1 MQRSSSVR
9 MAAEGHTVKVS
20 GLPVHMSENRLVD
33 KIHIHFLRKK
43 NGGGEISSVTVSK
56 STPGTAFITFE
67 ESEVALRLAEKGKQ
81 VFKVNDKSYDV
92 EISLHHKE
100 VDPDEVILCMSL
112 TVDHNKLPK
121 GKRTLLS
128 LHETFPDVRL
138 ILDPQTDFC
147 TLSGSYTNIQS
158 LSSLILGSLESQKQ
172 NSGGGIPSKKKSQEK
187 NILSPEKTDNNPL
200 RANKAA
206 GTTKY
211 APHTDKLDLEK
222 ESTILRTGGELYDYP
237 SNIQQAAH
245 EDLMEDKWELD
256 DGTSFED
263 FSLAVDS
270 DIFRYLHKYCTK
282 EYQSILRLH
291 RVEVLDVTYDDITTL
306 YLKPKKMLSER
317 GMSSVGKAY
326 EDLGNLYQEKGSQLR
341 KENITKSGIPVED
354 LKYALESLKERLP
367 KLMIDEDEGNVYLVG
382 SKSDVSEAKQFIV
395 DMKGIAMDK
404 DINSSHPLTH
414 FQSTFLSQQGG
425 SSSSGL
431 PQQSGLFQP
440 IGCQFQGSD
449 DLFNPRKEYQK
460 ANHEEIHAS
469 TEIKLMSGEVKHF
482 DDHTPSGL
490 VTLQTQA
497 KAAMDDDIFS
507 ARKSYD
513 SLEEKPLQKTEKGG
527 WYDKDRHVDSVF
539 LPPKS
544 SSMFSSLDL
553 NKRPLDNPDFISEET
568 KLKGHPDTT
577 SNGLEKQLKS
587 GKGHKTKRNE
597 SGREL
602 KMAANFSKEMSSNV
616 TESAGNLSDAK
627 DAENQKTAPKL
638 EEGMF
643 GNEKKSPDSK
653 HPHSLPFIKPSMN
666 SNLKPN
672 TMPGNSVAKGSVQSK
687 MDAQIFKGDLKKPE
701 QFPSNLTEKKPILM
715 PAFSVESQSFS
726 FGHMD
731 LCGGT
736 GLNKNPTMPSGST
749 RRRSNSFSGNGRK
762 SKDVDLFVGQK
773 ESSQSSQTKEVTT
786 LDIHVTIRLWLYL
799 KALYTTEIDH
809 LTSDLQTKET
819 FDKDELILCLRGADP
834 EKLNKCC
841 RELKSLIGTIEMD
854 FDTRTLPLTILGL
867 SDPKDKTLAKFC
879 SVMKQLH
886 EKVKIVVLSKSI
898 MILGPVS
905 ACQKVEATMM
915 EVFHTGVSDAKA
927 NMESWEPHKSTSPE
941 VSTTNSDTD
950 HPPPTGESAQSV
962 SKNYLPKMSSQ
973 SSDEISRSVPRLL
986 EDRTRD
992 TTLDVVIKDNQE
1004 QDNHNKMGGEQG
1016 TEERIQG
1023 LDKKGRTLKVQLGED
1038 GTMDKGSVKADNL
1051 INSGSEDEANGTA
1064 DGDHRTTITLQKY
1077 TDQDGHSEMK
1087 GTFIEQV
1094 HLGGSVDQMNVPQP
1108 LKISS
1113 TALPSYVGENQ
1124 GFPLSCVCGD
1134 QSSTVNQTACGMNLC
1149 SQCLKET
1156 HASCKLCPAEAK
1168 QDTRGI
1174 KGTMSVR
1181 ESTITIPGFIR
1192 DTTLKIVYDIPD
1204 GIQGEGHPCPGAP
1217 FKGERFEAFLPH
1229 NGDTKRLMPL
1239 LEKAFQKG
1247 ITFTVKARFSEDQE
1261 KCGGEGRVVW
1271 GAIPHKTRID
1281 GGASKS
1287 GYPDSTYIRRL
1298 AKALRTAGLEE

>member
-9 MAAEGHTVKVS
+9 MAAEGRTVKVS

-67 ESEVALRLAEKGKQ
+67 ESKVALRLAEKRKQ

-92 EISLHHKE
+92 NISLHHKE
-100 VDPDEVILCMSL
+100 VDPDEVILYMSL
-112 TVDHNKLPK
+112 TVDHNKLPE

-138 ILDPQTDFC
+138 TPDPQTDFC
-147 TLSGSYTNIQS
+147 TLTGSYTNIQS

-187 NILSPEKTDNNPL
+187 YILPPEKTDNNPL
-200 RANKAA
+200 GANKAA
-206 GTTKY
+206 GGAKY

-222 ESTILRTGGELYDYP
+222 ESTIWKTGGELYDYS
-237 SNIQQAAH
+237 SNIEQAAH
-245 EDLMEDKWELD
+245 EDLMEDKWDLD

-282 EYQSILRLH
+282 EYKSILRLH
-291 RVEVLDVTYDDITTL
+291 RVEVLDVTCEDITTL
-306 YLKPKKMLSER
+306 YLKPKKTLSER

-326 EDLGNLYQEKGSQLR
+326 EDLANLYQEKGSQLR
-341 KENITKSGIPVED
+341 KENMPKSGIPVED
-354 LKYALESLKERLP
+354 FEYALESLKERLP

-382 SKSDVSEAKQFIV
+382 NKSDVSEAKQFIV
-395 DMKGIAMDK
+395 DMKGIPMDK
-404 DINSSHPLTH
+404 DINSDHPLTH

-440 IGCQFQGSD
+440 IGCHFQVSD
-449 DLFNPRKEYQK
+449 DLFNPRKDYQK
-460 ANHEEIHAS
+460 ADHEEIHAS
-469 TEIKLMSGEVKHF
+469 TEIKPTSGEVKHF
-482 DDHTPSGL
+482 DDHTHSGL
-490 VTLQTQA
+490 VTLQTQT

-507 ARKSYD
+507 ARRSYD
-513 SLEEKPLQKTEKGG
+513 SLEEKPLQKMECGG
-527 WYDKDRHVDSVF
+527 WYNKDKHGDSLF
-539 LPPKS
+539 LPPK

-568 KLKGHPDTT
+568 KLKVHPDTT

-587 GKGHKTKRNE
+587 GKGHKTKRTE

-602 KMAANFSKEMSSNV
+602 KMAANFSKE
-616 TESAGNLSDAK
+616 T
-627 DAENQKTAPKL
+627 
-638 EEGMF
+638 
-643 GNEKKSPDSK
+643 KSPDSK

-672 TMPGNSVAKGSVQSK
+672 TLPDDSVAKGSVQSK

-701 QFPSNLTEKKPILM
+701 QFPSNLTEKKPIMM
-715 PAFSVESQSFS
+715 PAYSVESQSFS
-726 FGHMD
+726 MAHMD
-731 LCGGT
+731 LCGDT
-736 GLNKNPTMPSGST
+736 RLNKNPTMPSRST
-749 RRRSNSFSGNGRK
+749 RRRSNSFSSNGQK
-762 SKDVDLFVGQK
+762 SKDEPAAVDLFGGQK
-773 ESSQSSQTKEVTT
+773 ESQGSQTKEVITV
-786 LDIHVTIRLWLYL
+786 DIRVTIRLWLYL
-799 KALYTTEIDH
+799 KAVYTTEIDN

-834 EKLNKCC
+834 EKVNKCC
-841 RELKSLIGTIEMD
+841 RDLKSLIGTVEMD
-854 FDTRTLPLTILGL
+854 FDTRTLPLTLLGL
-867 SDPKDKTLAKFC
+867 SDPKDKTLAEFC

-886 EKVKIVVLSKSI
+886 EKVKIVMLSKSI

-915 EVFHTGVSDAKA
+915 EVFHTGVSYAKA
-927 NMESWEPHKSTSPE
+927 NTESWEPHKSSNRE

-950 HPPPTGESAQSV
+950 HPTATGESAQSV

-992 TTLDVVIKDNQE
+992 ITLDAVIKDNQE
-1004 QDNHNKMGGEQG
+1004 QDNYNKMEGEQG
-1016 TEERIQG
+1016 TEERMQG

-1038 GTMDKGSVKADNL
+1038 GTVDKGSVKGDNL
-1051 INSGSEDEANGTA
+1051 INSGSEDDANGTA
-1064 DGDHRTTITLQKY
+1064 DGDHRTTTTLQRY
-1077 TDQDGHSEMK
+1077 TDQDGHSEVK
-1087 GTFIEQV
+1087 GTFTEQV
-1094 HLGGSVDQMNVPQP
+1094 HLGGSVDQLDVPQP
-1108 LKISS
+1108 LKVSS
-1113 TALPSYVGENQ
+1113 TALPSYVSENQ
-1124 GFPLSCVCGD
+1124 GFPLSCVCGA
-1134 QSSTVNQTACGMNLC
+1134 QSSTVNRTACGMNLC

-1156 HASCKLCPAEAK
+1156 HASCKLCPAETK
-1168 QDTRGI
+1168 QVTQGI

-1217 FKGERFEAFLPH
+1217 FKGDRFEAFLPL
-1229 NGDTKRLMPL
+1229 NIDTKRLLPL

-1247 ITFTVKARFSEDQE
+1247 ITFTVKAKLSEDHE
-1261 KCGGEGRVVW
+1261 KEWGGEGRVVW
-1271 GAIPHKTRID
+1271 GTIPHKTRID

-1298 AKALRTAGLEE
+1298 AEALRTAGLEE